1 MQRRFRTY
9 RILALALASLV
20 AAPLAGAA
28 EGSVAKG
35 QTLLRALREDDVPL
49 AAMLIGEHA
58 DVNARDETG
67 ATPLMWA
74 AQRRS
79 VDLTTRLLKAHANPN
94 VLSVIGMSALQ
105 VAIANHAGDIA
116 LLLIDAG
123 AKVNVARA
131 GGETPLMTAAR
142 TRQIEVMER
151 LIARGAD
158 VNAHESKFN
167 QTALMWS
174 AGHPAQVKL
183 LLEHGA
189 DIRARSKIWDVTNAI
204 YTPIVSTVGVTGIP
218 WNHDGE
224 FVSKTGGQSALFFAV
239 QYDDIDSTRALLDA
253 GIDVNDR
260 SADGAT
266 ALLIALYKWNWPSED
281 SAHLHAPR
289 FDPDM
294 AMANLLL
301 DRGAKVNVT
310 DAEGYTPLHGA
321 VLGLVPHPRL
331 VDNVRVTDAA
341 VAAAK
346 PPVDPESCMALVKR
360 LLESDADPNAMTR
373 YPTPGSISAVRINPV
388 PPGSTP
394 LHIAALSGNIQ
405 LVEMLVARGGD
416 PNLTRQDGHSP
427 LSVSVKINDLPVT
440 SVLVADGGDVKRTYS
455 PADELGDPVKP
466 VARAR
471 ANESILHIA
480 AAAGAY
486 DVIAFLAQHGAP
498 LESANDKGETPLDL
512 ADAQERFRYARATQ
526 DAASLQAELGDD
538 LTRHHVVRE
547 TRTSDLIK
555 KLLSTKAASSA
566 PPSRVSGF

>member
-1 MQRRFRTY
+1 MQGRFHTY
-9 RILALALASLV
+9 RTLAFALAWLL
-20 AAPLAGAA
+20 AAPFAGAA
-28 EGSVAKG
+28 DGSVAKG
-35 QTLLRALREDDVPL
+35 QALLRALREDDVPL
-49 AAMLIGEHA
+49 AATLIGEHA
-58 DVNARDETG
+58 DVNGRDETG
-67 ATPLMWA
+67 ATPLIWA

-79 VDLTTRLLKAHANPN
+79 LDLTARLLKAHADPN
-94 VLSVIGMSALQ
+94 VLSVNGLGALQ
-105 VAIANHAGDIA
+105 VAIANHAGEIA

-131 GGETPLMTAAR
+131 GGETPLMSAAR
-142 TRQIEVMER
+142 TGQIEVMQR

-183 LLEHGA
+183 LIEHRA

-204 YTPIVSTVGVTGIP
+204 YTPIVATVGVTGIP

-224 FVSKTGGQSALFFAV
+224 FASKTGGQSALFFAV
-239 QYDDIDSTRALLDA
+239 QNDDIDSTRALLDA
-253 GIDVNDR
+253 GVDVNDR

-266 ALLIALYKWNWPSED
+266 ALLIALYKWNWPSDD

-289 FDPDM
+289 FDPDI

-331 VDNVRVTDAA
+331 VDNVRVTDGA

-360 LLESDADPNAMTR
+360 LLDSDADPNAVTR

-394 LHIAALSGNIQ
+394 MHIAALSGNVR

-416 PNLTRQDGHSP
+416 PNLMRQDGHSP

-440 SVLVADGGDVKRTYS
+440 SVLVAHGGDVKQTYS
-455 PADELGDPVKP
+455 PADLLGDPVNP

-471 ANESILHIA
+471 ADESIMHIA

-486 DVIAFLAQHGAP
+486 DVIAFLAQNGAP
-498 LESANDKGETPLDL
+498 LELVNDKGETPLDL
-512 ADAQERFRYARATQ
+512 ADAQERFRYARVTQ
-526 DAASLQAELGDD
+526 DAASLQAELADD
-538 LTRHHVVRE
+538 PAKHHVIRE
-547 TRTSDLIK
+547 TRTSDLLK
-555 KLLSTKAASSA
+555 KLLSTKATSSA
-566 PPSRVSGF
+566 RPSRVSGF